1 MEIVSTMGSGSLGRE
16 LDLDVFVNALQ
27 EAIEYDVNP
36 SYSDSGMIT
45 VRLEPEGV
53 AYLFYRS
60 GSFQIRGAE
69 NEAALGE
76 AEGRL
81 QEVFAEIGLE
91 VPEYS
96 FEQRTAVFMENL
108 DRSIDLER
116 LMIELGL
123 EHTEYEPEQFPAL
136 IYKPPA
142 FGVTLLIFSS
152 GKIIIGGT
160 MSKRTAQEAIDH
172 LTEHL
177 D

>member
-1 MEIVSTMGSGSLGRE
+1 MDIVSTMGSGSLGRE
-16 LDLDVFVNALQ
+16 LDLDALVDALQ
-27 EAIEYDVNP
+27 DAVEHDLNP

-45 VRLEPEGV
+45 VRLEAEGV

-69 NEAALGE
+69 NEVALE
-76 AEGRL
+76 ESQRRL
-81 QEVFAEIGLE
+81 REVFELIGLE

-108 DRSIDLER
+108 DQSIDLGR
-116 LMIELGL
+116 LMIGLGF

-136 IYKPPA
+136 IYKPPNIN
-142 FGVTLLIFSS
+142 VTLLIFSS

-160 MSKRTAQEAIDH
+160 MSKHTAQKAINH